1 MFGIRIVKEKEYM
14 NLRNKL
20 DSLNG
25 IDEIL
30 AKQENHIKYVSD
42 SVFEGKYNELVINE
56 RVRLLNQI
64 YEVKRESDFIKLT
77 IVELLEVL
85 QQTDIVKK
93 DKRLVKVFN
102 DAIVNV
108 KKRLKILVEDKDIKK
123 QV

>member
-1 MFGIRIVKEKEYM
+1 MFGIRIIKENEYM

-25 IDEIL
+25 IEEIL
-30 AKQENHIKYVSD
+30 QKQENHIKYVAD

-85 QQTDIVKK
+85 QQSDIVKK

-108 KKRLKILVEDKDIKK
+108 KKRLKILVEDKEINKK
-123 QV
+123 

>member
-1 MFGIRIVKEKEYM
+1 MFGIRIIKEKEYM

-30 AKQENHIKYVSD
+30 AKQENHIKYVAD
-42 SVFEGKYNELVINE
+42 SIFEGKYNELVINE

-85 QQTDIVKK
+85 QQSEAIKK

-108 KKRLKILVEDKDIKK
+108 KKRLKILVEDNEINKK
-123 QV
+123 